1 VEEATMP
8 KHTSLALYRS
18 GRRWTETEAREALS
32 ALDASG
38 LSATEFAY
46 RQGIDA
52 QRLYW
57 WRRRLANSSNE
68 AAPSFVELSASS
80 VGIGH
85 VEVILRSGH
94 IVWFS
99 AALET
104 SVLRRWVA
112 ALEPDAC

>member
-1 VEEATMP
+1 MP
-8 KHTSLALYRS
+8 KQISLALYRS

-57 WRRRLANSSNE
+57 WRRRLANSSQE
-68 AAPSFVELSASS
+68 SATPSFVELSPSS

-85 VEVILRSGH
+85 VEVILRSGR
-94 IVWFS
+94 IVRFS
-99 AALET
+99 AAIET
-104 SVLRRWVA
+104 TVLRRLVA
-112 ALEPDAC
+112 ALEHDAC

>member
-1 VEEATMP
+1 MP

-18 GRRWTETEAREALS
+18 GRRWTETEAREALN

-57 WRRRLANSSNE
+57 WRRRLANSRDV
-68 AAPSFVELSASS
+68 APAPSFVELTASS

-85 VEVILRSGH
+85 VEAILRSGR
-94 IVWFS
+94 IMRFS

-104 SVLRRWVA
+104 SVLRRLVA
-112 ALEPDAC
+112 ALEHDAC